1 MPPRV
6 LPLGQNPAGTITIIT
21 IIIIIIITIIIIII
35 TIIIIIII
43 ITIIIKGHWGRTG
56 WCLSLL
62 REYGR
67 SRPPES
73 WVTPLAS
80 ARNPKATH
88 VRVTTT
94 SYDERMSNIEF
105 HPNDVNETRAFSE
118 GVASGRCP
126 VDQQHRPGRH
136 PATAELRQRRLG
148 WTKEDNKR
156 LFECYA
162 RSKPERR
169 GYRKRLLDL
178 WKAYNTNT
186 ELTKVT
192 EQRLADQVRQIKN
205 KKWLETAEQEEIYQR
220 IRDEDQATET
230 TEVIPTATLDHAT
243 ASDNQD
249 ELQDEGSMPVEEE
262 PRVFTAPD
270 QTQEGISLEEDALR
284 NRILH
289 VMQLVQRVGLP
300 SLKSCDTAK
309 LRVELGKVN
318 EAVKR
323 IQTHNITELNSL
335 LYAAAYVTTERM
347 GMLKERRGRR
357 TDEPFWKRRVK
368 RNIDTWRKD
377 LSKIE
382 EVRRGN
388 MKLKQRKRDRLNRKY
403 HLEERGTMYVS
414 GMLKQKIK
422 AGGRKVKRYDER
434 CQQYKQNQL
443 FRTNQKLFYETKRN
457 KEKPPYQTLKKQPP
471 SGVKSGQ
478 RKLAIMREHLG

>member
-1 MPPRV
+1 
-6 LPLGQNPAGTITIIT
+6 
-21 IIIIIIITIIIIII
+21 
-35 TIIIIIII
+35 
-43 ITIIIKGHWGRTG
+43 
-56 WCLSLL
+56 
-62 REYGR
+62 
-67 SRPPES
+67 
-73 WVTPLAS
+73 
-80 ARNPKATH
+80 
-88 VRVTTT
+88 
-94 SYDERMSNIEF
+94 MSNIEF
-105 HPNDVNETRAFSE
+105 HSNDVNDTRAFSE

-136 PATAELRQRRLG
+136 PATDEQRQKRLG

-186 ELTKVT
+186 ELTEVT
-192 EQRLADQVRQIKN
+192 EQRLAGQVRQIKN

-230 TEVIPTATLDHAT
+230 TEVIPTATPDHAA

-249 ELQDEGSMPVEEE
+249 EGSISVEEE
-262 PRVFTAPD
+262 PRVFTANE
-270 QTQEGISLEEDALR
+270 TQEGISLEQGALR

-289 VMQLVQRVGLP
+289 VMQLEQRVLGLP
-300 SLKSCDTAK
+300 SLQSCDRAK
-309 LRVELGKVN
+309 LRVELGKIN

-377 LSKIE
+377 LSKI
-382 EVRRGN
+382 
-388 MKLKQRKRDRLNRKY
+388 K
-403 HLEERGTMYVS
+403 
-414 GMLKQKIK
+414 
-422 AGGRKVKRYDER
+422 
-434 CQQYKQNQL
+434 
-443 FRTNQKLFYETKRN
+443 
-457 KEKPPYQTLKKQPP
+457 
-471 SGVKSGQ
+471 
-478 RKLAIMREHLG
+478 

>member
-1 MPPRV
+1 M
-6 LPLGQNPAGTITIIT
+6 
-21 IIIIIIITIIIIII
+21 
-35 TIIIIIII
+35 
-43 ITIIIKGHWGRTG
+43 
-56 WCLSLL
+56 
-62 REYGR
+62 
-67 SRPPES
+67 
-73 WVTPLAS
+73 
-80 ARNPKATH
+80 
-88 VRVTTT
+88 
-94 SYDERMSNIEF
+94 
-105 HPNDVNETRAFSE
+105 
-118 GVASGRCP
+118 
-126 VDQQHRPGRH
+126 DQQHRPGRH

-186 ELTKVT
+186 ELTEVT

-205 KKWLETAEQEEIYQR
+205 KKWLETAEREEIYQR
-220 IRDEDQATET
+220 IRDEDQETET
-230 TEVIPTATLDHAT
+230 TEVIPTATPDHAT
-243 ASDNQD
+243 ASDNQG
-249 ELQDEGSMPVEEE
+249 ELQDEGSIPVEEE

-300 SLKSCDTAK
+300 SLKSCDRAK

-388 MKLKQRKRDRLNRKY
+388 MKLKQRERDRLNRKY
-403 HLEERGTMYVS
+403 HLEERGTMYV
-414 GMLKQKIK
+414 
-422 AGGRKVKRYDER
+422 
-434 CQQYKQNQL
+434 
-443 FRTNQKLFYETKRN
+443 
-457 KEKPPYQTLKKQPP
+457 
-471 SGVKSGQ
+471 
-478 RKLAIMREHLG
+478 